1 MITTGGSCIS
11 DKKDKPV
18 CTYCGCE
25 LYLVYPI
32 WHCPYCGVL
41 KPNNV
46 PGTEESKD
54 E

>member
-1 MITTGGSCIS
+1 MNE
-11 DKKDKPV
+11 KPT

-41 KPNNV
+41 APNNKYN
-46 PGTEESKD
+46 EISKGD
-54 E
+54 TNE